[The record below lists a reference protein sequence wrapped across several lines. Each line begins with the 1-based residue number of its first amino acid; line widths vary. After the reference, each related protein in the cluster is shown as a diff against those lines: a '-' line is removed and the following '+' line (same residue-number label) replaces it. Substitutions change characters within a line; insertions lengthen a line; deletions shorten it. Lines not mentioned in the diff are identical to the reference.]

1 MRRIHAILLAV
12 IATTLLATG
21 CATQSQPRQLAWDV
35 VTMKDDDWS
44 GAPRQTP
51 LIQGDSLILRGKEIR
66 TESSYSPPVTVEF
79 DAMLEERVANDGAVA
94 CVFVPTTQAVDRD
107 TERGVYVSFQY
118 NSEGDALAVHER
130 FQRWP
135 THKGKNWSRTPL
147 SIKSD
152 GWHHLKYQVTKED
165 LLITVD
171 GQACS
176 SGGAVVPYDSFYVY
190 LFGWQ
195 PANRWHV
202 RNFSIH

>member
-1 MRRIHAILLAV
+1 
-12 IATTLLATG
+12 
-21 CATQSQPRQLAWDV
+21 
-35 VTMKDDDWS
+35 
-44 GAPRQTP
+44 
-51 LIQGDSLILRGKEIR
+51 
-66 TESSYSPPVTVEF
+66 
-79 DAMLEERVANDGAVA
+79 
-94 CVFVPTTQAVDRD
+94 VFVPTTQAVDRD
-107 TERGVYVSFQY
+107 TERSVYVSFQY

-147 SIKSD
+147 SIKPD
-152 GWHHLKYQVTKED
+152 GWHHLKYEVTKGS